1 MRKAGASRVR
11 QVSNFILV
19 ALGFGFIYWFTE
31 CVVQVYLFD
40 ADRVTLDL
48 LRQKGF
54 WDRLITR
61 LSTPTPNELWV
72 RLLMMIAFVLF
83 GGFVQHTVRL
93 RLRAESNLE
102 RLNRELEQR
111 VEDRTARL
119 AAANR
124 ELEAFNY
131 TVSHDLRSPLRIIL
145 GLSRDLLESAADP
158 AAPSFRQ
165 HVAAIHQSSE
175 KMSRLID
182 DLLALSRSA
191 RRGLQ
196 LAQIDVGELA
206 RVVFDELMVAHGNRS
221 VALAVTEMPPA
232 HGDLSMLHEAM
243 TNLLAN
249 ALKFTSQ
256 NPKARIEVGG
266 RIDADR
272 HEHVYYVRDNGVGF
286 DPKYAHRLFRVFQRL
301 HSDEAFEG
309 TGVGLAIVQRILERH
324 GGRTWA
330 EGAVGQGATF
340 YFALP
345 ATARATPAPEF
356 AQPEYAAQEAR
367 A

>member
-1 MRKAGASRVR
+1 
-11 QVSNFILV
+11 
-19 ALGFGFIYWFTE
+19 
-31 CVVQVYLFD
+31 
-40 ADRVTLDL
+40 
-48 LRQKGF
+48 
-54 WDRLITR
+54 
-61 LSTPTPNELWV
+61 
-72 RLLMMIAFVLF
+72 
-83 GGFVQHTVRL
+83 
-93 RLRAESNLE
+93 
-102 RLNRELEQR
+102 
-111 VEDRTARL
+111 
-119 AAANR
+119 
-124 ELEAFNY
+124 
-131 TVSHDLRSPLRIIL
+131 
-145 GLSRDLLESAADP
+145 
-158 AAPSFRQ
+158 
-165 HVAAIHQSSE
+165 
-175 KMSRLID
+175 
-182 DLLALSRSA
+182 
-191 RRGLQ
+191 RGLQ